1 MIENV
6 KVDFKK
12 ELKELYNPK
21 AGAFTLVKV
30 PKLQYLMLDG
40 QGDPNKVIE
49 YKEAVEALFSVS
61 YTLKFHSKN
70 ELGRDYVVPPM
81 EGLWWSENFDD
92 FRSRRKNKW
101 SWTMMIMVPDWLG
114 KKEFEEAVST
124 VRSKKPNIKV
134 ERLRLES
141 LNEGL
146 SVQTMHIGSYDD
158 ETPTLLKLHDE
169 WLPENGLKERLK
181 HHEIYIG
188 DPRKTPAAKLKTV
201 LRQPVSKR

>member
-1 MIENV
+1 V

-21 AGAFTLVKV
+21 AGVFSLVKV
-30 PKLQYLMLDG
+30 PKLQYLMVDG
-40 QGDPNKVIE
+40 QGDPNKVVE
-49 YKEAVEALFSVS
+49 YQEAVEALFSVS

-70 ELGRDYVVPPM
+70 ELGKDYVVPPL
-81 EGLWWSENFDD
+81 EGLWWSDNFDD

-114 KKEFEEAVST
+114 KKEFKEAVST
-124 VRSKKPNIKV
+124 VHSKKPDIKV

-146 SVQTMHIGSYDD
+146 SVQIMHIGSYDD
-158 ETPTLLKLHDE
+158 ETPTLLKLHDH
-169 WLPENGLKERLK
+169 WLPANGFRETLK

-201 LRQPVSKR
+201 LRQPVRKR

>member
-1 MIENV
+1 M

-21 AGAFTLVKV
+21 ASAFTLVKV
-30 PKLQYLMLDG
+30 PKLHYLMVDG
-40 QGDPNKVIE
+40 HGDPNKVIE
-49 YKEAVEALFSVS
+49 YQEAVEALFSVS

-70 ELGRDYVVPPM
+70 ELGKDYVVPPL
-81 EGLWWSENFDD
+81 EGLWWSDDFDD

-114 KKEFEEAVST
+114 KKEFKEAVSA
-124 VRSKKPNIKV
+124 VRSKKPAIKV

-146 SVQTMHIGSYDD
+146 SVQIMHIGSYDD

-169 WLPENGLKERLK
+169 WLPANGLKERLK

-201 LRQPVSKR
+201 LRQPVEKK

>member
-1 MIENV
+1 V

-12 ELKELYNPK
+12 ELKELYLPK
-21 AGAFTLVKV
+21 AGVFSLVKV
-30 PKLQYLMLDG
+30 PKLQYLMVDG

-49 YKEAVEALFSVS
+49 YQEAVQALFSVS

-70 ELGRDYVVPPM
+70 ELGKDYVVPPL
-81 EGLWWSENFDD
+81 EGLWWSDNFDD

-114 KKEFEEAVST
+114 KKEFKEAVSN
-124 VRSKKPNIKV
+124 VRSKKPDIKV

-146 SVQTMHIGSYDD
+146 SVQIMHIGSYDD

-169 WLPENGLKERLK
+169 WLPANGFKETLK

-201 LRQPVSKR
+201 LRQPVRKR

>member
-1 MIENV
+1 V

-21 AGAFTLVKV
+21 AGVFSLVKV
-30 PKLQYLMLDG
+30 PKLQYLMVDG
-40 QGDPNKVIE
+40 QGDPNNVVQ
-49 YKEAVEALFSVS
+49 YQEAVQALFSVS

-70 ELGRDYVVPPM
+70 ELGKDYVVPPL
-81 EGLWWSENFDD
+81 EGLWWSDNFDD
-92 FRSRRKNKW
+92 FRARRKDKW

-114 KKEFEEAVST
+114 KKEFKKAVNT
-124 VRSKKPNIKV
+124 VRSKKPEIKV

-146 SVQTMHIGSYDD
+146 SVQIMHIGSYDD

-169 WLPENGLKERLK
+169 WLPANGLKETLK

-201 LRQPVSKR
+201 LRQPVRKQ

>member
-1 MIENV
+1 M

-21 AGAFTLVKV
+21 AGVFSLVKV
-30 PKLQYLMLDG
+30 PKLQYLMVDG
-40 QGDPNKVIE
+40 QGDPNKVVE
-49 YKEAVEALFSVS
+49 YQEAVEALFSVS

-70 ELGRDYVVPPM
+70 ELGKDYVVPPL
-81 EGLWWSENFDD
+81 EGLWWSDNFDD

-114 KKEFEEAVST
+114 KKEFKEAVST
-124 VRSKKPNIKV
+124 VRDKKPDIKV

-146 SVQTMHIGSYDD
+146 SVQIMHIGSYDD

-169 WLPENGLKERLK
+169 WLPANGLKETLK

-201 LRQPVSKR
+201 LRQPVRKR

>member
-1 MIENV
+1 M

-21 AGAFTLVKV
+21 PGRFTLVKV
-30 PKLQYLMLDG
+30 PKLKYLMVDG

-49 YKEAVEALFSVS
+49 YQEAVEALFSVS

-70 ELGRDYVVPPM
+70 ELGKDYVVPPL
-81 EGLWWSENFDD
+81 EGLWWSDDFDD

-114 KKEFEEAVST
+114 KKEFKEAVNT
-124 VRSKKPNIKV
+124 VRSKKPDIKV
-134 ERLRLES
+134 DRLRLET

-146 SVQTMHIGSYDD
+146 SVQIMHIGSYDD

-169 WLPENGLKERLK
+169 WLPENGFKEKLK

-201 LRQPVSKR
+201 LRQPVEKK

>member
-1 MIENV
+1 V

-21 AGAFTLVKV
+21 AGVFSLVKV
-30 PKLQYLMLDG
+30 QKLQYLMVDG
-40 QGDPNKVIE
+40 QGDPNKVVE
-49 YKEAVEALFSVS
+49 YQEAVQALFSVS

-70 ELGRDYVVPPM
+70 ELGKDYVVPPL
-81 EGLWWSENFDD
+81 EGLWWSDNFDD

-114 KKEFEEAVST
+114 KKEFKEAVST
-124 VRSKKPNIKV
+124 VRDKKPDIKV

-141 LNEGL
+141 LDEGL
-146 SVQTMHIGSYDD
+146 SVQIMHIGSYDD

-169 WLPENGLKERLK
+169 WLPANGLKETLK

-201 LRQPVSKR
+201 LRQPVRKR

>member
-1 MIENV
+1 M

-21 AGAFTLVKV
+21 TGSFSLVRV
-30 PKLQYLMLDG
+30 PKLQYLMVDG
-40 QGDPNKVIE
+40 QGDPNKVIK

-70 ELGRDYVVPPM
+70 ELGKDCVVPPL
-81 EGLWWSENFDD
+81 EGLWWSDDFDD

-114 KKEFEEAVST
+114 KKEFKVAVST
-124 VRSKKPNIKV
+124 VSSKKPDIKV
-134 ERLRLES
+134 DRLRLET

-146 SVQTMHIGSYDD
+146 SVQIMHIGSYDN
-158 ETPTLLKLHDE
+158 ETPTLLKLHDQ

-188 DPRKTPAAKLKTV
+188 DPRKTPAEKLKTV
-201 LRQPVSKR
+201 LRQPVEKK

>member
-1 MIENV
+1 V

-21 AGAFTLVKV
+21 AGVFSLVKV
-30 PKLQYLMLDG
+30 PKLQYLMVDG
-40 QGDPNKVIE
+40 QGDPNKVVE
-49 YKEAVEALFSVS
+49 YQKAVEALFSVS

-70 ELGRDYVVPPM
+70 ELGKDYVVPPL
-81 EGLWWSENFDD
+81 EGLWWSDNFDD

-114 KKEFEEAVST
+114 KKEFKEAVST
-124 VRSKKPNIKV
+124 VRDKKPDIKV

-146 SVQTMHIGSYDD
+146 SVQIMHIGSYDD

-169 WLPENGLKERLK
+169 WLPANGFKETLK

-201 LRQPVSKR
+201 LRQPVRKR

>member
-1 MIENV
+1 M

-21 AGAFTLVKV
+21 AGSFSLVKV
-30 PKLQYLMLDG
+30 PKLQYLMVDG

-70 ELGRDYVVPPM
+70 ELGKDYVVPPL
-81 EGLWWSENFDD
+81 EGLWWSDNFDD
-92 FRSRRKNKW
+92 FRSRRKNNW
-101 SWTMMIMVPDWLG
+101 SWTMMIMLPDWLG
-114 KKEFEEAVST
+114 KKEFKEAVST
-124 VRSKKPNIKV
+124 VSSKKPDIKV
-134 ERLRLES
+134 DRLRLETLS
-141 LNEGL
+141 EGL
-146 SVQTMHIGSYDD
+146 SVQIMHIGSYDE
-158 ETPTLLKLHDE
+158 ETPTLLRLHDQ

-188 DPRKTPAAKLKTV
+188 DPRKTPAAKLRTI
-201 LRQPVSKR
+201 LRQPVEKM

>member
-1 MIENV
+1 M

-21 AGAFTLVKV
+21 AGVFSLVKV
-30 PKLQYLMLDG
+30 PKLQYLMVDG

-49 YKEAVEALFSVS
+49 YQEAVQALFSVS

-70 ELGRDYVVPPM
+70 ELGKDYVVPPL
-81 EGLWWSENFDD
+81 EGLWWSDNFDD

-114 KKEFEEAVST
+114 KKEFKEAVSN
-124 VRSKKPNIKV
+124 VRSKKPDIKV

-146 SVQTMHIGSYDD
+146 SVQIMHIGSYDD

-169 WLPENGLKERLK
+169 WLPANGFKETLK

-201 LRQPVSKR
+201 LRQPVRKR

>member
-1 MIENV
+1 V

-21 AGAFTLVKV
+21 PGRFTLVKV
-30 PKLQYLMLDG
+30 PKLQYLMVDG

-70 ELGRDYVVPPM
+70 ELGKDYVVPPL
-81 EGLWWSENFDD
+81 EGLWWSDDFDD

-114 KKEFEEAVST
+114 KRDFKDALNT
-124 VRSKKPNIKV
+124 VRCKKPEIRV
-134 ERLRLES
+134 DRLKLET

-146 SVQTMHIGSYDD
+146 SVQIMHIGSYDD

-169 WLPENGLKERLK
+169 WLPENGFKETLK

-188 DPRKTPAAKLKTV
+188 DPRKTPAAELKTV
-201 LRQPVSKR
+201 LRQPVRKR

>member
-1 MIENV
+1 M

-21 AGAFTLVKV
+21 AGVFSLVKV
-30 PKLQYLMLDG
+30 PKLQYLMVDG
-40 QGDPNKVIE
+40 QGDPNKVVE
-49 YKEAVEALFSVS
+49 YQKAVEALFSVS

-70 ELGRDYVVPPM
+70 ELGKDYVVPPL
-81 EGLWWSENFDD
+81 EGLWWSDNFDD

-114 KKEFEEAVST
+114 KKEFKEAVST
-124 VRSKKPNIKV
+124 VRDKKPDIKV

-146 SVQTMHIGSYDD
+146 SVQIMHIGSYDD

-169 WLPENGLKERLK
+169 WLPANGFKETLK

-201 LRQPVSKR
+201 LRQPVRKR

>member
-1 MIENV
+1 M
-6 KVDFKK
+6 KLDFKK
-12 ELKELYNPK
+12 ELKDLYNPK
-21 AGAFTLVKV
+21 PGKFTLVKV
-30 PKLQYLMLDG
+30 PKLQYLMVDG

-49 YKEAVEALFSVS
+49 YQEAVEALFSVS

-70 ELGRDYVVPPM
+70 ELGKDYVVPPL
-81 EGLWWSENFDD
+81 EGLWWSDDFDD
-92 FRSRRKNKW
+92 FRSRRKNNW

-114 KKEFEEAVST
+114 KNEFKEAVNT
-124 VRSKKPNIKV
+124 VSSKKPDIKV
-134 ERLRLES
+134 DRLRLET
-141 LNEGL
+141 LTEGL
-146 SVQTMHIGSYDD
+146 SVQIMHIGSYDD

-201 LRQPVSKR
+201 LRQPV